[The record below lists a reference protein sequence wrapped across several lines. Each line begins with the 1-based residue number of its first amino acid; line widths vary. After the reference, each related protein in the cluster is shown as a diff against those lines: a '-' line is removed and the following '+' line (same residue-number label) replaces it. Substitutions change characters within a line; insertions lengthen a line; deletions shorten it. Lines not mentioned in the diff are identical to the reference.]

1 MTVRTLPFA
10 LLTLGLNGCY
20 LVASGKIETT
30 CEDLP
35 EGCGG
40 DSSDPDGDGVSEADG
55 DCGPDDP
62 EVYPGASDT
71 FGDDLDAD
79 CDGVDGVDSDGDGY
93 AGEGGP
99 DCDDANADVS
109 PGAAEICDGADLDE
123 DCNGFSDDADPEVSG
138 QSTGYLDED
147 GDGYGGGEAMVA
159 CELPTNVVEVGGDC
173 ADYDPF
179 VSPGESEICGDG
191 IDNDCDGFGPCAP
204 MSGEMDPS
212 MADAVAYGWSTLFGL
227 HISGTDVNG
236 DGREELITADLY
248 SGAGGGSGSV
258 FILGIG
264 RYEYLAAEEG
274 PMGVVRGLPAE
285 TILGYS
291 PKIVDALRGGDLGL
305 AVRDGDGATL
315 IFGVDDLLSAGV
327 AGLVPGDEIARL
339 PPLATTYDVQRTLAG
354 GNFNGDGTG
363 DVLVGGSNSYG
374 DYDGAVYLFR
384 GPLSGS
390 VSVASAWGFLGS
402 SSTTDELGF
411 AVAMGDLDGDGLDE
425 AIMSDPYWNMEGSTL
440 YAGGVAVFRGDTS
453 GGLFDA
459 SDADLFVVGTEDYA
473 QLGYALETID
483 TNGDGVEELVVV
495 AASQTGCGVY
505 VPTWGRVMRPTDAT
519 VRISSADG
527 VSPCFHIEDAD
538 FDGDGAKDVAVSS
551 PFDSSLGYSTHGA
564 VSVLYGPLA
573 GGTYRLPGGDAV
585 IRGTFEYN
593 YYGIGLGSADL
604 DGDGAAELLASGY
617 SQAQVDIFF
626 GGAF

>member
-1 MTVRTLPFA
+1 MRTLSFA
-10 LLTLGLNGCY
+10 LLSLCLNGCY

-40 DSSDPDGDGVSEADG
+40 DSADPDGDGVSEADG

-79 CDGVDGVDSDGDGY
+79 CDGVDGVDGDGDGY
-93 AGEGGP
+93 AGDGGP
-99 DCDDANADVS
+99 DCDDANPDVS
-109 PGAAEICDGADLDE
+109 PGAAEVCDGADLDE
-123 DCNGFSDDADPEVSG
+123 DCNGLSEDADPGVNG
-138 QSTGYLDED
+138 QQEGYVDGD
-147 GDGYGGGEAMVA
+147 GDGYGGGEVIRA
-159 CELPTNVVEVGGDC
+159 CDLPTNAVATGGDC
-173 ADYDPF
+173 ADEDRF
-179 VSPGESEICGDG
+179 VNPGETEVCGDG
-191 IDNDCDGFGPCAP
+191 IDNDCDGFGPCEP

-212 MADAVAYGWSTLFGL
+212 MADAATFGWSSYFGL
-227 HISGTDVNG
+227 HISGVDVNG

-248 SGAGGGSGSV
+248 SGAGGGSGSAY
-258 FILGIG
+258 ILGIG
-264 RYEYLAAEEG
+264 RYEYLSAEDA
-274 PMGVVRGLPAE
+274 PMGVVRGLPSD
-285 TILGYS
+285 TMIGYS
-291 PKIVDALRGGDLGL
+291 PLMVDALRGGDLGL
-305 AVRDGDGATL
+305 AVRDSYGATL
-315 IFGVDDLLSAGV
+315 IFAADDLLAAG
-327 AGLVPGDEIARL
+327 ATGLVPGDEAARL
-339 PPLATTYDVQRTLAG
+339 SPLATWNDFQRTIAS
-354 GNFNGDGTG
+354 GNFNGDATG
-363 DVLVGGSNSYG
+363 DVLVGGTDSYG

-402 SSTTDELGF
+402 STTTQDLGF

-425 AIMSDPYWNMEGSTL
+425 AIMSDPYWDLEGSVT
-440 YAGGVAVFRGDTS
+440 YAGGVAVFRGDTT

-483 TNGDGVEELVVV
+483 ADGDGVEELVVI

-505 VPTWGRVMRPTDAT
+505 APAWGRIMRPSDAA
-519 VRISSADG
+519 VRISSGDG
-527 VSPCFHIEDAD
+527 VSPCLGIVADD

-551 PFDSSLGYSTHGA
+551 PFDSSLGTSYHGA

-573 GGTYRLPGGDAV
+573 GGTYRFPGGDAV
-585 IRGTFEYN
+585 IRSGSEYG

-604 DGDGAAELLASGY
+604 DGDGGAELMASGY
-617 SQAQVDIFF
+617 SQAQIDIYF